1 MKKTQMK
8 DFKEFSELPITENV
22 LRVIKELG
30 YESPTPIQA
39 QAMPRIY
46 QGEDVIGQAQTGTG
60 KTAAFSIPLT
70 ERVERNENSV
80 QILVLTP
87 TRELAVQVADEIRK
101 FCKYMPG
108 TKSLAIYGGQPID
121 RQIKAL
127 KQGVKIVVGTPG
139 RIIDH
144 VRRRT
149 LKLGAVKS
157 LVLDEADQMLD
168 MGFLEDIETI
178 LNETPNTRQTLMFS
192 ATIPREIEI
201 IAKKYM
207 KQPKKIKVVH
217 RELTVPQ
224 IEQYFFEVKPH
235 RKIESLCRILDME
248 KTELGMI
255 FSNTKRNVDELVEKL
270 QSRGYSAE
278 GIHGDMKQSQR
289 DRVMKKFRDRTIDL
303 LIATDVAARGIDVEN
318 VSLVVNYDVPENFE
332 YYVHR
337 IGRTGRAGNVGLA
350 YTLVAS
356 RQIRTLKALEK
367 YIKVKITRKEIPSI
381 NAIVE
386 KQRDHISKEIFSVVE
401 KGGLTEHINMIE
413 RMSEEYN
420 SIEVGAA
427 ILKMYI
433 EKNTSI
439 SVQTDE
445 DFSVKTEEVDYDMVR
460 IFISVGKNH
469 GIQVRHIVGA
479 ITAEANIRGKSVGS
493 IEIYDKFTFVEV
505 SRKHSSKVI
514 KALNGTRLKGRRV
527 SAEIANK
534 KAGSHKKVITNKTQL
549 IKT

>member
-1 MKKTQMK
+1 MKENEMKNPQLK
-8 DFKEFSELPITENV
+8 DFKEFGELSITENV

-46 QGEDVIGQAQTGTG
+46 LGEDVIGQAQTGTG
-60 KTAAFSIPLT
+60 KTAAFSIPLI
-70 ERVERNENSV
+70 EMVETNENSV
-80 QILVLTP
+80 QVLVLTP

-108 TKSLAIYGGQPID
+108 VKSLAIYGGQPID

-149 LKLGAVKS
+149 LKLGAVKA

-207 KQPKKIKVVH
+207 KQPKKVKVVH
-217 RELTVPQ
+217 KELTVPQ

-248 KTELGMI
+248 KAELGMI

-270 QSRGYSAE
+270 QSRGYSVE

-367 YIKVKITRKEIPSI
+367 YIKCKILRKEIPSI

-439 SVQTDE
+439 SAQTDE
-445 DFSVKTEEVDYDMVR
+445 DLSVKTEEVDYDMVR

-469 GIQVRHIVGA
+469 GIQARHIVGA

-493 IEIYDKFTFVEV
+493 IELYDKFTFVEV

-534 KAGSHKKVITNKTQL
+534 KAGSHKKLKTR
-549 IKT
+549 

>member
-1 MKKTQMK
+1 MK
-8 DFKEFSELPITENV
+8 DFKEFSELPIKENI

-46 QGEDVIGQAQTGTG
+46 LGEDVIGQAQTGTG
-60 KTAAFSIPLT
+60 KTAAFSIPLI
-70 ERVERNENSV
+70 EMVETNENNV

-108 TKSLAIYGGQPID
+108 VKSLAIYGGQPID

-149 LKLGAVKS
+149 LKLGAVKA

-207 KQPKKIKVVH
+207 KQPQKVKVVH
-217 RELTVPQ
+217 KELTVPQ

-248 KTELGMI
+248 KAELGMI

-270 QSRGYSAE
+270 QSRGYSVE

-337 IGRTGRAGNVGLA
+337 IGRTGRAGNAGLA

-367 YIKVKITRKEIPSI
+367 YIKCKISRKEIPSI

-439 SVQTDE
+439 SAQTDE
-445 DFSVKTEEVDYDMVR
+445 DLSVKTEDVDYDMVR

-469 GIQVRHIVGA
+469 GIQARHIVGA

-493 IEIYDKFTFVEV
+493 IELYDKFTFVEV

-534 KAGSHKKVITNKTQL
+534 KAGSHKKLKTR
-549 IKT
+549 